1 MKEGT
6 IVARDLVE
14 HLWKDFPNAQPR
26 QTGPILPTLS
36 PTDHVVHSP
45 ELAYLNRSW
54 IWADES
60 DAAGRR
66 ELPFSLRRWLK
77 ARFARLLMR
86 SLDRYFLEER
96 AFVERLVRLQND
108 LAKKG
113 DQLSDE
119 IRQIAFAE
127 RSAVE
132 WMRDQL
138 DEASRRNHL
147 LHGLLEARV
156 ERLEAS
162 LSGERK
168 SPP

>member
-14 HLWKDFPNAQPR
+14 HLWKDFPEAQPR
-26 QTGPILPTLS
+26 QAEPVLPTLP
-36 PTDHVVHSP
+36 PTDYVVHRP

-54 IWADES
+54 VWADKTEAT
-60 DAAGRR
+60 DRR
-66 ELPFSLRRWLK
+66 EFPLSLRRWLK
-77 ARFARLLMR
+77 ARLAQLIMR
-86 SLDRYFLEER
+86 SLGRYFVEER
-96 AFVERLVRLQND
+96 AFIERLVRFQND

-127 RSAVE
+127 RSAVD

-138 DEASRRNHL
+138 DELSRRNHL
-147 LHGLLEARV
+147 LHALLEARV

-162 LSGERK
+162 LGGERT